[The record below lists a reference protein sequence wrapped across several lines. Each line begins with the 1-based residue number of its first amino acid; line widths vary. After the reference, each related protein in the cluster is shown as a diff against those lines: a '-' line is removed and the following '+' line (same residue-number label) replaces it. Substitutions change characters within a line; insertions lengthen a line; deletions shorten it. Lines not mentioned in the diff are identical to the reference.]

1 MEGGGD
7 GMMGLVSRSISVA
20 IFVKKDVIFF
30 RVRRVCL
37 TYSHGGILRGRK
49 WERKLTGLVNHLLPP
64 HSNQPRCPPQEVVH
78 MTPYGVFLISLY
90 GSASFTEIYFCSDGK

>member
-1 MEGGGD
+1 MEGDAD

-20 IFVKKDVIFF
+20 IFAKKDVIFF

-49 WERKLTGLVNHLLPP
+49 REGNSQV
-64 HSNQPRCPPQEVVH
+64 
-78 MTPYGVFLISLY
+78 
-90 GSASFTEIYFCSDGK
+90 